1 MKKLTFLSIICSV
14 VFISGCLGAL
24 KATTEFGVP
33 AIKVAEGAAK
43 AARPISDS
51 EEYYLGRSV
60 AANIMGLYKSYDDQN
75 LLKYVNLVGKTV
87 ALNSKKPETFGGYHF
102 AVLDSKE
109 INAMA
114 CPGGIIF
121 VTKGL
126 VDLMTSEDELA
137 AVLAHEIGHIINK
150 DGVNAVKSARWTQA
164 LAVLGSAAVQ
174 QYGSEGFGQL
184 VGLFEGSVED
194 VVKTLVVNGYGRAQ
208 ELEADKSATEILI
221 ASGYDPGSLS
231 RVLEYYRHREG
242 SDNTGF
248 FKTHPGASERISNLE
263 KNQARNVAQA
273 NDARTLRFNRIILK
287 H

>member
-1 MKKLTFLSIICSV
+1 MKKITLLPIFCSF
-14 VFISGCLGAL
+14 VFIAGCLGAL

-60 AANIMGLYKSYDDQN
+60 AANIMGLYKLFDDQE
-75 LLKYVNLVGKTV
+75 LLKYVNLVGKTL

-121 VTKGL
+121 VTNGL
-126 VDLMTSEDELA
+126 IGLTKSEDELA

-150 DGVNAVKSARWTQA
+150 DGMNAVKSARWTQA
-164 LAVLGSAAVQ
+164 LAVLGSAAAQ

-194 VVKTLVVNGYGRAQ
+194 VVKTLVVNGYGRTQ
-208 ELEADKSATEILI
+208 ELEADKAAAENLAS
-221 ASGYDPGSLS
+221 SGYDPGALT
-231 RVLEYYRHREG
+231 RVLEYYRQREG

-248 FKTHPGASERISNLE
+248 FKTHPGTSERISNLE
-263 KNQARNVAQA
+263 KNQAKDVAST
-273 NDARTLRFNRIILK
+273 NDVRSLRFVNAVQK
-287 H
+287 

>member
-1 MKKLTFLSIICSV
+1 MKKITLLPILCLF

-60 AANIMGLYKSYDDQN
+60 AANIMGLYKLSDDPE

-87 ALNSKKPETFGGYHF
+87 ALNSKKPETYGGYHF
-102 AVLDSKE
+102 AILDSKE

-126 VDLMTSEDELA
+126 IGLTKSEDELA

-164 LAVLGSAAVQ
+164 LAVLGSVAAQ

-194 VVKTLVVNGYGRAQ
+194 VVKTLVVNGYGRTQ
-208 ELEADKSATEILI
+208 ELEADKAAAEIL
-221 ASGYDPGSLS
+221 ASSGYDPEALT
-231 RVLEYYRHREG
+231 RVLEYYRQREG

-248 FKTHPGASERISNLE
+248 FKTHPGTSERIYSLE
-263 KNQARNVAQA
+263 KNHVKNAVLINEERN
-273 NDARTLRFNRIILK
+273 LRFNKIIQK
-287 H
+287 

>member
-1 MKKLTFLSIICSV
+1 MKKLILLSLFFLSLLTI
-14 VFISGCLGAL
+14 GCLGAL

-60 AANIMGLYKSYDDQN
+60 AANIMGIYKLSDDQS
-75 LLKYVNLVGKTV
+75 LLRYVNLVGRTLV
-87 ALNSKKPETFGGYHF
+87 LNSEKPETFGGYHF
-102 AVLDSKE
+102 AVLETPE

-126 VDLMTSEDELA
+126 INLLESEDEIA
-137 AVLAHEIGHIINK
+137 AVLAHEIGHIISR

-164 LAVLGSAAVQ
+164 LAVLGSAAAQ

-194 VVKTLVVNGYGRAQ
+194 VVKVLVVNGYGRTQ
-208 ELEADKSATEILI
+208 EMDADKKAAIILS
-221 ASGYDPGSLS
+221 ASGYDPISLVK
-231 RVLEYYRHREG
+231 VLEHYKKKEG
-242 SDNTGF
+242 NESTGF
-248 FKTHPGASERISNLE
+248 FKTHPGMADRISSLE
-263 KNQARNVAQA
+263 SAGLKVQAVSKVSREE
-273 NDARTLRFNRIILK
+273 RFRAILQK
-287 H
+287 